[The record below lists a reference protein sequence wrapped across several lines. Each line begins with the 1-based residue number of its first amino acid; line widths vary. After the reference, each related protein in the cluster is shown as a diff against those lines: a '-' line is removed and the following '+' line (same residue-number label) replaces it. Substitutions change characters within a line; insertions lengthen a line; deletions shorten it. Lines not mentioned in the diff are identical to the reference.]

1 MGWWFFKIIAIS
13 ILIIIVIHY
22 LYEYIKNTYS
32 TNIKKDIIGFQTKK
46 YKEIMEEILKKDDK
60 IDVPSSPQDD
70 FLNENDKQTIEN
82 DLAELVSSYT

>member
-1 MGWWFFKIIAIS
+1 MGWWLLKIIAIS
-13 ILIIIVIHY
+13 IFIIIVMHY

-46 YKEIMEEILKKDDK
+46 YKEIMEEILQKEGK
-60 IDVPSSPQDD
+60 IDAPSSLQDD

-82 DLAELVSSYT
+82 DLAELVSSYN

>member
-1 MGWWFFKIIAIS
+1 MDWWLLKIIAIS
-13 ILIIIVIHY
+13 IFIIIVMHY

-46 YKEIMEEILKKDDK
+46 YKEIMEEILQKEGK
-60 IDVPSSPQDD
+60 IDAPSSLQDD

-82 DLAELVSSYT
+82 DLAELVSSYN

>member
-1 MGWWFFKIIAIS
+1 MDWWLLKIIAIS

-46 YKEIMEEILKKDDK
+46 YKEIMEEILQKEGK
-60 IDVPSSPQDD
+60 IDSPSSPQHD
-70 FLNENDKQTIEN
+70 FLNENEKQTIEN
-82 DLAELVSSYT
+82 DLAELVSSYN

>member
-1 MGWWFFKIIAIS
+1 M
-13 ILIIIVIHY
+13 HY

-46 YKEIMEEILKKDDK
+46 YKEIMEEILQKEGK
-60 IDVPSSPQDD
+60 IDAPSSLQDD

-82 DLAELVSSYT
+82 DLAELVSSYN